1 MVDIRSLGYI
11 VIETTD
17 LAKWREYGT
26 DVLGMMV
33 AENPLDKSGLYLKM
47 DERPHRF
54 IIQQGKQECYML
66 SGWETPNKAAFEATK
81 KALTKAKVKFS
92 AGNSKTAAQRGVA
105 EFISLKDPS
114 GNQME
119 IYYGGGLDYAP
130 FISPLPVSRFVTGD
144 DGSLGLGHVVLAAEN
159 IEKTHKFYTDVLGF
173 GDSDAMSVPN
183 MSGGADPIRFMHCNN
198 PRHHSLALYGV
209 PAAMFPAGCVHAMV
223 EVAEID
229 EVGLCLERV
238 DERKIHVFSTLGR
251 HTNDHMLSF
260 YMMTPT
266 GFALEYGCQGRTL
279 DWSTFTPTTTTGR
292 GSLWG
297 HQFQMPS

>member
-11 VIETTD
+11 VVETTD
-17 LAKWREYGT
+17 LGKWREYGT
-26 DVLGMMV
+26 EVLGMMV
-33 AENPLDKSGLYLKM
+33 ADNPHDSAGLYLKM

-54 IIQQGKQECYML
+54 IIQPGDKDRYVL
-66 SGWETPNKAAFEATK
+66 AGWELTDSDAFEQAK
-81 KALTKAKVKFS
+81 KALSSARVKFTEEDD
-92 AGNSKTAAQRGVA
+92 ALAQKRGVA
-105 EFISLKDPS
+105 GLISLQDPS
-114 GNQME
+114 GNQLE

-130 FISPLPVSRFVTGD
+130 FVSPLPVSRFVTGD
-144 DGSLGLGHVVLAAEN
+144 DGSLGLGHVVLSAEK
-159 IEKTHKFYTDVLGF
+159 IDETHRFYTDVLGF
-173 GDSDAMSVPN
+173 GDSDTMMVPN
-183 MSGGADPIRFMHCNN
+183 PQGGADPIRFMHCNN

-209 PAAMFPAGCVHAMV
+209 NAAMFPAGCVHAMV
-223 EVAEID
+223 EVAEVD

-238 DERKIHVFSTLGR
+238 EQRNIHIFSTLGR

-266 GFALEYGCQGRTL
+266 GFALEYGCHGRTL
-279 DWSTFTPTTTTGR
+279 DWSTFTPTTTAGR